1 MKQRL
6 VFAIFFAE
14 VCSEILKSD
23 VVDRLQKLQKE
34 KNISSEEMTVLF
46 DKIESER
53 TKDFPMVCS
62 FSYRVKEYNFNF
74 EKIPKN

>member
-23 VVDRLQKLQKE
+23 VVDRLKKLQKE
-34 KNISSEEMTVLF
+34 KNISPDEMTVLF

-53 TKDFPMVCS
+53 TKDFPMV
-62 FSYRVKEYNFNF
+62 
-74 EKIPKN
+74 

>member
-23 VVDRLQKLQKE
+23 VVDRLKKLQKE
-34 KNISSEEMTVLF
+34 KNISPDEMTVLF

-62 FSYRVKEYNFNF
+62 FSYPVKG
-74 EKIPKN
+74 

>member
-23 VVDRLQKLQKE
+23 VVDRLKKLQKE
-34 KNISSEEMTVLF
+34 KNISPDEMTVLF
-46 DKIESER
+46 DEIESER

-62 FSYRVKEYNFNF
+62 FFLTCKGIEF
-74 EKIPKN
+74 

>member
-6 VFAIFFAE
+6 VFAIFFAA
-14 VCSEILKSD
+14 VCSKILKSD
-23 VVDRLQKLQKE
+23 VVDRLKKLQKE
-34 KNISSEEMTVLF
+34 KNISQDEMTVLF

-62 FSYRVKEYNFNF
+62 FS
-74 EKIPKN
+74 